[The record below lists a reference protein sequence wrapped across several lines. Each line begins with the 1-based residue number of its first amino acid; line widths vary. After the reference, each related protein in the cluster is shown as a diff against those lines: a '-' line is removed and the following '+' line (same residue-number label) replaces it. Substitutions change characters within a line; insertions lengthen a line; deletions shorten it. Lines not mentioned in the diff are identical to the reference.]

1 MESNEANEKI
11 IEVYTTE
18 KTLKKTT
25 QICIQTIYCLIYNDE
40 YGSIDEELTDIH
52 VGLGKMGISE
62 TIYLSWVL
70 LQISH
75 FLPVDL

>member
-1 MESNEANEKI
+1 MHPN
-11 IEVYTTE
+11 
-18 KTLKKTT
+18 
-25 QICIQTIYCLIYNDE
+25 IYCFIYNDE